1 VKELNIFGAIPA
13 LITPFTEEGN
23 IMEDALK
30 ELIDFH
36 LEGGLDAFYICGST
50 GEGMIMDPERRMHI
64 AEIVV
69 NYVAGRVPVIVH
81 VGTADTETAIAL
93 ARHADKIGADCISS
107 VPPYYYKMSREYIK
121 EYYAAVASSTQ
132 LPFLVYNIPMLTGF
146 SISSEFM
153 IEMANIKNVIGLKF
167 TDTNLEEF
175 RAIKAYEN
183 GRIKAFMG
191 YDAIFLSAL
200 VMGADGG
207 IGSYYNIMPR
217 AFADVYDSFIEGKH
231 EQAKEIMWQIAR
243 YILIVKKY
251 LNPANQPALKVI
263 LKEIGINCGTTKAP
277 ILPLKESVKNDLLD
291 DLRRNGFFEFIK

>member
-1 VKELNIFGAIPA
+1 
-13 LITPFTEEGN
+13 
-23 IMEDALK
+23 
-30 ELIDFH
+30 
-36 LEGGLDAFYICGST
+36 
-50 GEGMIMDPERRMHI
+50 
-64 AEIVV
+64 
-69 NYVAGRVPVIVH
+69 
-81 VGTADTETAIAL
+81 
-93 ARHADKIGADCISS
+93 
-107 VPPYYYKMSREYIK
+107 
-121 EYYAAVASSTQ
+121 
-132 LPFLVYNIPMLTGF
+132 
-146 SISSEFM
+146 M